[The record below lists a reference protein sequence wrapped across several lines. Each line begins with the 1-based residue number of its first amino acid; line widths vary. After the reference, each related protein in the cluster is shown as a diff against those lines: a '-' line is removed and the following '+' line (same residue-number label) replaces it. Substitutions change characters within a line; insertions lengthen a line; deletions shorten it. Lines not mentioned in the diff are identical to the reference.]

1 MDQYVLH
8 SLFLSKLMKK
18 VFRVTI
24 GFTRYA
30 NRTTIRDNHLNPHKQ
45 EYPALPLLENES
57 VLRKQYLVIH
67 GVNRI
72 TAHSRKFKINTL
84 NIPVMH

>member
-18 VFRVTI
+18 NFGVTI

-30 NRTTIRDNHLNPHKQ
+30 NRTTIRDNHLNPHKK
-45 EYPALPLLENES
+45 EYPALPL
-57 VLRKQYLVIH
+57 
-67 GVNRI
+67 
-72 TAHSRKFKINTL
+72 
-84 NIPVMH
+84 